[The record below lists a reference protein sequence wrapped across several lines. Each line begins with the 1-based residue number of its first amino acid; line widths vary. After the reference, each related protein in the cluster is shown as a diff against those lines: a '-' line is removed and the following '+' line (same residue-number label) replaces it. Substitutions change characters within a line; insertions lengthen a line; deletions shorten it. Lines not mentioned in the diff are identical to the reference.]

1 MADLARM
8 QECLLELSVLNLLD
22 EEGMQGYAIAKRLA
36 EFPRLTVKEEA
47 VYALLDRLCREGI
60 VASTQADPRT
70 DRGQRVYELTKTGRQ
85 QLWSL
90 NDAWQEVSGTLSRLT
105 ARDRT
110 YG

>member
-8 QECLLELSVLNLLD
+8 QGCLLELSVLNLLD
-22 EEGMQGYAIAKRLA
+22 EEGMQGYDVAKRLA
-36 EFPRLTVKEEA
+36 EFPRLTFKAEA
-47 VYALLDRLCREGI
+47 VFELLDWLCREGI
-60 VASTQADPRT
+60 VTSTQAA
-70 DRGQRVYELTKTGRQ
+70 DRGRRVYELTQTGRQ

-90 NDAWQEVSGTLSRLT
+90 NDAWQEVSGSLSRLT